1 MKCAVHSG
9 VDATGYCRNCGKPMC
24 AACARPV
31 RDVLYC
37 EDCLATVMGHP
48 VGGPTAGA
56 PPPAGTPPASSPYAA
71 PPTPSPYGYAAPPPA
86 GMVMP
91 VARPAGQSSPAL
103 AFILAFVFPGLGAIY
118 NRQYNKG
125 LVYIAIFASAIFGFI
140 SDLDDSF
147 KAILGILLG
156 GFFFYTAFEAMQTA
170 QARNRGEAPPD
181 PLESWSKERPIGA
194 IILIGLGVLFLLDNF
209 HIFDFI
215 RLGRMWPLILIGVG
229 LYMFRNKLGMRS

>member
-1 MKCAVHSG
+1 
-9 VDATGYCRNCGKPMC
+9 
-24 AACARPV
+24 
-31 RDVLYC
+31 
-37 EDCLATVMGHP
+37 MGHP
-48 VGGPTAGA
+48 APA
-56 PPPAGTPPASSPYAA
+56 PPVSAPAPVGTPPASPYAA
-71 PPTPSPYGYAAPPPA
+71 PPTPSPYGYAAPPPS

-125 LVYIAIFASAIFGFI
+125 LIYIAIFASAIFGFI

-170 QARNRGEAPPD
+170 QARNRGETPPD

-194 IILIGLGVLFLLDNF
+194 IILIGLGALFLLDNF
-209 HIFDFI
+209 HVFDFI

-229 LYMFRNKLGMRS
+229 LYMFRNKLGVRS

>member
-1 MKCAVHSG
+1 MKCAVHTD

-24 AACARPV
+24 TACSRPV

-48 VGGPTAGA
+48 APAPPVGAPAPVGTPTGSPYA
-56 PPPAGTPPASSPYAA
+56 PPPSPSAYA
-71 PPTPSPYGYAAPPPA
+71 YAPPPSTNMA
-86 GMVMP
+86 MP

-103 AFILAFVFPGLGAIY
+103 AFILAFIFPGLGAIY

-125 LVYIAIFASAIFGFI
+125 LVYIAIFASAIFGFT

-147 KAILGILLG
+147 KAILGILLA

-181 PLESWSKERPIGA
+181 PLESWSKDRPIGA

-229 LYMFRNKLGMRS
+229 LYMFRNKIGGRQ

>member
-1 MKCAVHSG
+1 MCAV
-9 VDATGYCRNCGKPMC
+9 
-24 AACARPV
+24 CARPV

-48 VGGPTAGA
+48 VPAPTAGA
-56 PPPAGTPPASSPYAA
+56 PPPVGTPPASPYAA
-71 PPTPSPYGYAAPPPA
+71 PPTPSPYGYAAAPPA

-194 IILIGLGVLFLLDNF
+194 ILLIGLGVLFLLDNF
-209 HIFDFI
+209 HVFDFI

>member
-1 MKCAVHSG
+1 MKCAVHTD

-24 AACARPV
+24 TACSRPV

-37 EDCLATVMGHP
+37 EDCLATVMGHSAP
-48 VGGPTAGA
+48 A
-56 PPPAGTPPASSPYAA
+56 PPVSAPAPVATPAGSPYAA
-71 PPTPSPYGYAAPPPA
+71 PPSPSAYAYAPPPSSNMA
-86 GMVMP
+86 MP
-91 VARPAGQSSPAL
+91 VARPAGQSNPAL
-103 AFILAFVFPGLGAIY
+103 AFILAFIFPGLGAIY

-181 PLESWSKERPIGA
+181 PLESWSKDRPIGA

-229 LYMFRNKLGMRS
+229 LYMFRNKIGGRQ

>member
-1 MKCAVHSG
+1 MKCAVHTD

-24 AACARPV
+24 AACSRPV

-48 VGGPTAGA
+48 APAPPASA
-56 PPPAGTPPASSPYAA
+56 PPPGTPA
-71 PPTPSPYGYAAPPPA
+71 PSAYAPPPSQPGYA
-86 GMVMP
+86 YAPPANVQMP
-91 VARPAGQSSPAL
+91 VAPPAAQSSPAA
-103 AFILAFVFPGLGAIY
+103 AFILAFIFPGLGAIY

-125 LVYIAIFASAIFGFI
+125 LIYIAIFASIILGLSGDLDGGFKAMLAILLAGFI
-140 SDLDDSF
+140 
-147 KAILGILLG
+147 
-156 GFFFYTAFEAMQTA
+156 FYSAFEAMQTA
-170 QARNRGEAPPD
+170 QAKNRGEIPAD

-229 LYMFRNKLGMRS
+229 LYMFRNKLGGRQRQL

>member
-1 MKCAVHSG
+1 MKCAVHTD

-24 AACARPV
+24 TACSRPV

-37 EDCLATVMGHP
+37 EDCLATLMGHP
-48 VGGPTAGA
+48 APAPPVSAPAPVGMPTGSPFAVPPSPSAYAYA
-56 PPPAGTPPASSPYAA
+56 PPP
-71 PPTPSPYGYAAPPPA
+71 PSNMA
-86 GMVMP
+86 MP
-91 VARPAGQSSPAL
+91 VARPAGQSNPAL
-103 AFILAFVFPGLGAIY
+103 AFILAFIFPGLGAIY

-181 PLESWSKERPIGA
+181 PLESWSKDRPIGA

-209 HIFDFI
+209 HVFDFI

-229 LYMFRNKLGMRS
+229 LYMFRNKIGGRQ